1 MSKKIAEAPSL
12 GAMRVAEVACA
23 ADVTPATIRYY
34 ARIKLL
40 SPKRDLENGYRYFS
54 RDDVRRVGFI
64 RQAQSLGLTIADIKT
79 ILTAVDNGGSPCE
92 QVRSLVTERLL
103 RIQEQIVELRAAEAR
118 ISDAIASWHK
128 LGSPSP
134 QDGEFCPLIEQVEL
148 ATCIEPSE
156 PRRRPRRTPMRK
168 ACRYR
173 PQDGEMGTLSLA

>member
-103 RIQEQIVELRAAEAR
+103 RIQEQIVELHATEAR
-118 ISDAIASWHK
+118 ISDAIASWQK
-128 LGSPSP
+128 VGSSTP
-134 QDGEFCPLIEQVEL
+134 QDGEFCPLIERVEV
-148 ATCIEPSE
+148 ASCVEPSAT
-156 PRRRPRRTPMRK
+156 RRQARRKPLHG
-168 ACRYR
+168 ACHYR
-173 PQDGEMGTLSLA
+173 PQNGDSGGLTLV